1 MGLLEALLRLPLQ
14 IVLGIWGLISDV
26 IEAVFGV
33 QVSWKTPEWVPAT
46 RAQLAQGLATANRHP
61 RRSAAIVILLTL
73 AVVGVYY
80 GYRWYRDR
88 PHPPEPTLIS
98 FNVTAPAVTDYSHD
112 KPVVQPLLVAFAGS
126 VAPIERVGKDAG
138 DGASLQPA
146 LAGHWN
152 WSNDRQLVF
161 QPADDWPVGQHYTV
175 TFTPKKMFA
184 PQVRVDKDSFEFDSA
199 PFTLKIA
206 KSEFYQDPENAAL
219 KSTITEVDFSHP
231 VDPLEFEKRISMSL
245 EDASGNPL
253 ARKFVVNYD
262 ARKLVAFVHSEQ
274 LALPRDDTQLHIAID
289 KGVRSSRGGFGTTQV
304 VKGSVAVP
312 GLYSLKVASVD
323 LTLVDNERFE
333 PEQVLVVE
341 MSEAVGEKDVTG
353 AVHAWLLPEYNPETP
368 VNQRNAPYDWS
379 GAEVGEALLRQSQK
393 LDLAPIATERD
404 YIELHSFKYHA
415 DPNRYIYV
423 QVDKGLRSFGGYV
436 LGKNSANVIAVPDY
450 PKLLRF
456 MANGALLSLNGDKRI
471 GVVGRNMT
479 GMQVEIARVL
489 PDQLQHLVTFNQG
502 SYAKP
507 ELGSLSPDQITERFV
522 QKVAF
527 PKLGPGEAHY
537 EGVDLGKYLDEH
549 GKHGVFLLRLSAYD
563 PATDEANKAAS
574 GASDASDASASED
587 SDAAA
592 GDGDQTGDNE
602 GGDSSSSD
610 DSNSGDKVGDSRF
623 VVVTDLGLIAKKSL
637 DGGYDVFV
645 QSIHGGRPV
654 AGAQVEVIGKNG
666 QTLVTQTSNA
676 DGQVHLDA
684 LDAYKREKQ
693 PAMFVV
699 RLGDDLSFLPIEGAD
714 RKLDF
719 SRFDIGGIHNS
730 KDSGQL
736 SADLFSDRGLYRP
749 GDTFHI
755 GMIVRAT
762 DWSKPLVGV
771 PLEVEITDPRG
782 LSVQRS
788 KLTLGAVGFEEIS
801 YTPQDSA
808 PTGTWTINLSL
819 VKTNGENQT
828 LGSTTVQV
836 KEFLPDRMKA
846 TATLTQPVTDGWVK
860 PDGLAVKFSL
870 QNLFGTPAQNRRVE
884 ATLTLSPVFPAFR
897 SYPDYRFFDPQHAKE
912 GYSEPLGDKRTDAN
926 GEVVYALDLKKY
938 GSATYRLD
946 FLGKGY
952 EADGGR
958 SVAAEAV
965 SMVSSLDYLVGTKVD
980 GDLDYISRGNKR
992 VVSVLAID
1000 PHANR
1005 TAVTGLTAAL
1015 VERRFVSILTKQ
1027 DSGVYKYESRL
1038 KEVPISDTPLAIPAT
1053 GMDVAL
1059 QTTTPGNFAWVVK
1072 NAHGDEL
1079 NRIEYSVAGA
1089 ANLSR
1094 SLERN
1099 AELQLALSKPDYA
1112 AGETIEVAV
1121 RAPYAGSGLITI
1133 ERDHVYAHAWF
1144 SATTT
1149 ASVQKIKIPADFE
1162 GNGYINVQFIRDP
1175 SSDEIFMSPL
1185 SYGIV
1190 PFSVNRNARKL
1201 PVTVDT
1207 QPLIKPGQVLHMHV
1221 KTAEPSRV
1229 AVFVVDEG
1237 ILQVAHYKLA
1247 DPLDFFFR
1255 KRMLEVQ
1262 TTQILD
1268 LILPEFT
1275 RLAAMT
1281 SPGGDA
1287 DNMVGRFLNPFR
1299 KKHAPPVAYWSG
1311 LVDVTGEKDLTWT
1324 VPEDFNGKL
1333 RVMAVAVSAGKIGT
1347 FEGATTVRG
1356 DFVLSPNI
1364 PSIAAPGDTF
1374 EVSVGVAN
1382 NLTGLGGKSIPVNVQ
1397 VALSPQLEA
1406 IGSAQQSVALAE
1418 RSEGVVLFHL
1428 RAKPNL
1434 GPATLVFT
1442 ATSGAHAAKLTQQ
1455 MSVRP
1460 AVPNRTEVALG
1471 NMGKANVD
1479 IKPLRNMFE
1488 QHAQRDAA
1496 ASHSPLVLARGLSVY
1511 LQNFPHQCTEQLLSQ
1526 GVPALVFEQHPEF
1539 GAQIKSDEP
1548 TPAARFDALMT
1559 VLRSRQNAEGGFG
1572 LWTATPESERY
1583 ISAYAVQFMLEAKE
1597 RGHAVPADMLDRAN
1611 GYLMQ
1616 LAADESDSTLAG
1628 LRERAFAVYLLTR
1641 QGRVM
1646 TGQLAAVRQRLQ
1658 ERHATEW
1665 KDDIAAAYLAASLKL
1680 VKADKEAD
1688 QLIAGPES
1696 SLNRAAFDAA
1706 YSYDRYNDPLIR
1718 DSGTLYLIAKYFPD
1732 RAKALPRQ
1740 SVQNI
1745 VLSLQ
1750 RGWYNTLSSAM
1761 TILAL
1766 DAYAGQATAAD
1777 NAQVTIGQVAA
1788 NGTAKTISKADGM
1801 VIRATFDGLAQ
1812 AVRISNGSD
1821 FAAWYS
1827 VSQTGFD
1834 RALPTTVRKDG
1845 LEIVRDYTDADGKP
1859 IGDVTLGAEIQ
1870 VHLKIRATR
1879 DGGIGNVAIVDLL
1892 PGGFEAVQE
1901 TRAQPSADA
1910 DAADATKT
1918 NADASTPAQD
1928 ASTAATPAWQSP
1940 VGVVGS
1946 TWTPEYADVRDDRV
1960 VIYGTAT
1967 TDVREFVYRIKS
1979 TNAGS
1984 YAVPP
1989 AYGESLYDRTVQAQS
2004 LGGQIT
2010 VVRKP

>member
-14 IVLGIWGLISDV
+14 IVLGIWGAISDLFQ
-26 IEAVFGV
+26 AVFGV
-33 QVSWKTPEWVPAT
+33 HVSWQTPQWLPAA
-46 RAQLAQGLATANRHP
+46 RARLERGIAVANERP
-61 RRSAAIVILLTL
+61 RRTAAIIIVLALT
-73 AVVGVYY
+73 VVGGYY
-80 GYRWYRDR
+80 GYHWYRDR

-112 KPVVQPLLVAFAGS
+112 KPVVHPLLVHFAGS
-126 VAPIERVGKDAG
+126 VAPIERVGKDAA
-138 DGASLQPA
+138 DGVSIQPA
-146 LAGHWN
+146 LVGHWK
-152 WSNDRQLVF
+152 WSSDRELAF
-161 QPADDWPVGQHYTV
+161 QPDEDWPIAQHYAV
-175 TFTPKKMFA
+175 AFAPKKMFA
-184 PQVRVDKDSFEFDSA
+184 PQVHVDKGDFEFDSA
-199 PFTLKIA
+199 AFTLKIA
-206 KSEFYQDPENAAL
+206 KSEFYQDPEDAAL
-219 KSTITEVDFSHP
+219 KKIITEVHFSHP
-231 VDPLEFEKRISMSL
+231 VDPLEFEKRVSL
-245 EDASGNPL
+245 NLENAIGLPEE
-253 ARKFVVNYD
+253 RKFAVNYD
-262 ARKLVAFVHSEQ
+262 ARKLVAFVHSEP
-274 LALPRDDTQLHIAID
+274 LALPRDDTQLHIAIE
-289 KGVRSSRGGFGTTQV
+289 KGVRSSRGGPGTTEV
-304 VKGSVAVP
+304 VTGGVAVP

-323 LTLVDNERFE
+323 ATLVDNARFE
-333 PEQVLVVE
+333 PEQVLVLE
-341 MSEAVGEKDVTG
+341 MSQAVGEKDVTG
-353 AVHAWLLPEYNPETP
+353 AVHAWLLPVYNPETP
-368 VNQRNAPYDWS
+368 KAERTEPFDWS
-379 GAEVGEALLRQSQK
+379 GTDIGEALLKQSQK
-393 LDLAPIATERD
+393 LELEPIAAERD

-415 DPNRYIYV
+415 DPHRFIYV
-423 QVDKGLRSFGGYV
+423 QVDKGLRSFGGYI
-436 LGKNSANVIAVPDY
+436 LGKSSSNVVAVPDY

-456 MANGALLSLNGDKRI
+456 MADGALLSLNGDKRI
-471 GVVGRNMT
+471 GVVSRNMP
-479 GMQVEIARVL
+479 GMEVEIARVL

-507 ELGSLSPDQITERFV
+507 ELGALSPDQITERFV
-522 QKVAF
+522 QDVPF
-527 PKLGPGEAHY
+527 PKQGPGEAHY
-537 EGVDLGKYLDEH
+537 EGVDLGQYLDQH
-549 GKHGVFLLRLSAYD
+549 GKHGVFLLKLSAFD
-563 PATDEANKAAS
+563 PKDAQKKAS
-574 GASDASDASASED
+574 SSASDAADSSEGDA
-587 SDAAA
+587 AAA
-592 GDGDQTGDNE
+592 GDE
-602 GGDSSSSD
+602 GGDSESSDNASGEDSSS
-610 DSNSGDKVGDSRF
+610 DKVGDARL

-637 DGGYDVFV
+637 DGSYDVFV

-666 QTLVTQTSNA
+666 QTLVSQTSNA

-684 LDAYKREKQ
+684 LDAFKREKQ
-693 PAMFVV
+693 PALFIV
-699 RLGDDLSFLPIEGAD
+699 RLGDDLSFLPFAGSD

-719 SRFDIGGIHNS
+719 SRFDIGGIRNS

-755 GMIVRAT
+755 GMIVRAV
-762 DWSKPLVGV
+762 DWTKPLVGV

-788 KLTLGAVGFEEIS
+788 KLKLGAVGFEEIS
-801 YTPQDSA
+801 YTPQESA

-819 VKTNGENQT
+819 VKSNGENQT

-846 TATLTQPVTDGWVK
+846 TATLSQPVTEGWVR
-860 PDGLAVKFSL
+860 PDALSVKFSL

-884 ATLTLSPVFPAFR
+884 ATLTLQPVFPAFH
-897 SYPDYRFFDPQHAKE
+897 SYPDYRFYDPLHAKE
-912 GYSEPLGDKRTDAN
+912 SYSEPLGDKTTDAN
-926 GEVVYALDLKKY
+926 GEVAYPLDLKKY
-938 GSATYRLD
+938 GSSTYRLD

-952 EADGGR
+952 EAEGGR
-958 SVAAEAV
+958 SVAAETV

-980 GDLDYISRGNKR
+980 GDLDYISRGAKR
-992 VVSVLAID
+992 VVSVVAID
-1000 PHANR
+1000 PRANR
-1005 TAVTGLTAAL
+1005 TAVSGLTAAL
-1015 VERRFVSILTKQ
+1015 VERRYVSILTKQ

-1038 KEVPISDTPLAIPAT
+1038 KEVPVSASPLAIPDT
-1053 GMDVAL
+1053 GMQVPLA
-1059 QTTTPGNFAWVVK
+1059 TTTPGNFAWVVK
-1072 NAHGDEL
+1072 NAKGDEL

-1112 AGETIEVAV
+1112 PGETIEVAV

-1149 ASVQKIKIPADFE
+1149 ASVQKIKVPANFE

-1175 SSDEIFMSPL
+1175 SSAEIFMSPL

-1190 PFSVNRNARKL
+1190 PFSVNRNARKMAVSVET
-1201 PVTVDT
+1201 PA
-1207 QPLIKPGQVLHMHV
+1207 LIKPGQVLHMKV
-1221 KTAEPSRV
+1221 KTAEPARV

-1275 RLAAMT
+1275 RLAAMA

-1287 DNMVGRFLNPFR
+1287 DNMIGRFLNPFR

-1311 LVDVTGEKDLTWT
+1311 LVDVSGEKDLAWT

-1333 RVMAVAVSAGKIGT
+1333 RVMAVSVSAGKVGT

-1364 PSIAAPGDTF
+1364 PSVVAPGDTF

-1382 NLTGLGGKSIPVNVQ
+1382 NLTGLGGKSVPVNVQ
-1397 VALSPQLEA
+1397 LALTSQLEA
-1406 IGSAQQSVALAE
+1406 IGGAQQSVTLAE

-1428 RAKPNL
+1428 RAKPNP

-1442 ATSGAHAAKLTQQ
+1442 ASSGVHAAKLTQQ

-1460 AVPNRTEVALG
+1460 AVPYRTEVTLG
-1471 NMGKANVD
+1471 NLGKGNVD
-1479 IKPLRNMFE
+1479 VKPLRSMYD

-1496 ASHSPLVLARGLSVY
+1496 ASHVPLILARGLAVY
-1511 LQNFPHQCTEQLLSQ
+1511 LANFPHECTEQLLSQ
-1526 GVPALVFEQHPEF
+1526 AMPALVFEQHPEF
-1539 GAQIKSDEP
+1539 GGQIVGMKDV
-1548 TPAARFDALMT
+1548 TPASRFDAVLT

-1572 LWTATPESERY
+1572 LWTATPVSERY
-1583 ISAYAVQFMLEAKE
+1583 ISAYAVQFLLEARE
-1597 RGHAVPADMLDRAN
+1597 RGHAVPADLLDRAN

-1616 LAADESDSTLAG
+1616 LAADDSDSSLAG

-1641 QGRVM
+1641 QGKVM
-1646 TGQLAAVRQRLQ
+1646 TSQLAAVRQRLQ
-1658 ERHATEW
+1658 ERHAAEW
-1665 KDDIAAAYLAASLKL
+1665 KNDTAAAYIAASLKL
-1680 VKADKEAD
+1680 VKADREAD
-1688 QLIAGPES
+1688 QLMAGP
-1696 SLNRAAFDAA
+1696 LRVLDRATFDAA
-1706 YSYDRYNDPLIR
+1706 YSFERYSDPLIR
-1718 DSGTLYLIAKYFPD
+1718 DSGALYLVARHFPD
-1732 RAKALPRQ
+1732 LAKALPPQ
-1740 SVQNI
+1740 ALQN
-1745 VLSLQ
+1745 VVMSLQ

-1761 TILAL
+1761 TLLAL
-1766 DAYAGQATAAD
+1766 DAYSSQGGAIDQGLAIAQLAAD
-1777 NAQVTIGQVAA
+1777 GSAR
-1788 NGTAKTISKADGM
+1788 TISHAQGL
-1801 VIRATFDGLAQ
+1801 VTRGNFDSAGR
-1812 AVRISNGSD
+1812 AVRVHNESD
-1821 FAAWYS
+1821 LATWYS
-1827 VSQTGFD
+1827 VSQGGFD
-1834 RALPTTVRKDG
+1834 RALPTAVRKDG

-1859 IGDVTLGAEIQ
+1859 IANVALGQEIQ
-1870 VHLKIRATR
+1870 VHLKFRATR
-1879 DGGIGNVAIVDLL
+1879 GDGIGNVAIVDLL

-1901 TRAQPSADA
+1901 TRAQPAADAASADA
-1910 DAADATKT
+1910 SGAADHS
-1918 NADASTPAQD
+1918 STPA
-1928 ASTAATPAWQSP
+1928 AVPAWQSP
-1940 VGVVGS
+1940 VGIASS

-1979 TNAGS
+1979 TNAGT

-2004 LGGQIT
+2004 LGGTIT